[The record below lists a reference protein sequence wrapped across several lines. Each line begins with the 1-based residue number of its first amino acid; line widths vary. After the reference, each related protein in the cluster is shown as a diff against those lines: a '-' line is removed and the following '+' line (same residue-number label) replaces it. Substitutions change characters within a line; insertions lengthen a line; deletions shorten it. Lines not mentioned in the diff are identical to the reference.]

1 MRKARDELRKEIEK
15 LKKELHH
22 QKKQKEKYKKRLQRV
37 SKSQDS
43 PRSKVG
49 HLLKNCT
56 VNNRV
61 RKTLLHHEVL
71 IANIRRTYQNA
82 SNEKNKK
89 SIAQV
94 VVGKIVK
101 KYKMQGWSEKVLGF
115 SKKRWTLQNVDL
127 GNCARCS
134 RNRYADKLIKSKVKT
149 FFTRDDVSRMTT
161 GKKQTITR
169 KKIKMQKRFLVDTML
184 NLHLKFLA
192 ENNTS
197 NISYSAFCRL
207 RPFWVVHPSLADR
220 DSCQCKLHENLGFLA
235 EKLH

>member
-1 MRKARDELRKEIEK
+1 MFYVWFYCRHSAGKKQMRKARDELRKEIEK

-43 PRSKVG
+43 PRSKVR

-71 IANIRRTYQNA
+71 IANIWRKYKNA

-127 GNCARCS
+127 GNCTRSS

-149 FFTRDDVSRMTT
+149 FFTRDDISRMTT
-161 GKKQTITR
+161 GKKQTSQER
-169 KKIKMQKRFLVDTML
+169 K
-184 NLHLKFLA
+184 
-192 ENNTS
+192 
-197 NISYSAFCRL
+197 
-207 RPFWVVHPSLADR
+207 
-220 DSCQCKLHENLGFLA
+220 
-235 EKLH
+235 